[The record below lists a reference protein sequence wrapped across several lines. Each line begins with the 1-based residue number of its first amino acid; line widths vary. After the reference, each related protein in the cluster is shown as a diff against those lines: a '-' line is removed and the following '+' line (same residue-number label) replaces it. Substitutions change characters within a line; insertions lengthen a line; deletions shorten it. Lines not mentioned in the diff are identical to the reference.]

1 MDAVKFDWH
10 WIATRVVAPLAAIYV
25 APFFY
30 TWVRVRLA
38 FYRLKEGGM
47 PMLPWNPFLGN
58 LPALASF
65 MKKAPTDAQAAMT
78 FALLAEELKL
88 DNCFYMDTWPFGFSV
103 LVVVSPDLAVQ
114 SCQTHDLAKPD
125 SLIPLIAPMSGGP
138 TLFVQ
143 NGTEWKH
150 GRALFHQG
158 FSMRSVMG
166 YVPYILQEVD
176 VFVGVLRDLSQSGDI
191 FIFDEIAC
199 RYVMDIIG
207 NVTMGTR
214 FISQRRFHPIAAA
227 MRDTIDRESQMETG
241 NHLSRLSPVRRF
253 KQWQNGRT
261 MDHHI
266 GVELE
271 KRYQAWKGSDT
282 SGSPASSASKT
293 IMDLAIAEYMKTR
306 SGVGTTLDPTFKT
319 WAINQIRLFLFVG
332 HDSTAV
338 TIMYALYLLSKHPD
352 ILAKIRAEHDEVLG
366 RDLSN
371 TATLVAEKPE
381 SIYKLPYTLAV
392 IKETLRLFAPANGLR
407 EGRPDVTLR
416 DKKTGT
422 TYPTD
427 GFAIWILH
435 HAIHRNPQHWPEPH
449 AFIPDRWLVEPNH
462 PLYPPPGA
470 WRPFEHGQRDC
481 LGQTLALLDIQV
493 TLLMTVREFDF
504 KDQYAEWDRQHP
516 KHGLNTV
523 FGERAYMIQA
533 GAGRPA
539 QGMPCKVSLS
549 ARSQY

>member
-1 MDAVKFDWH
+1 MDGLKFDWH
-10 WIATRVVAPLAAIYV
+10 WIATRVVAPLAALYV
-25 APFFY
+25 APFLY
-30 TWVRVRLA
+30 TWVRVRLV
-38 FYRLKEGGM
+38 FYRLKKGGM
-47 PMLPWNPFLGN
+47 PMLPWNPILGN

-65 MKKAPTDAQAAMT
+65 MKKARTDAQAAMT
-78 FALLAEELKL
+78 FAMLAEESKL
-88 DNCFYMDTWPFGFSV
+88 DNCFYMDTWPFGFSA
-103 LVVVSPDLAVQ
+103 LVVTSPDLAVQ
-114 SCQTHDLAKPD
+114 SCQTHDLAKLD

-166 YVPYILQEVD
+166 YVPYILQEVE
-176 VFVGVLRDLSQSGDI
+176 VFDVLRDLSRSGVT
-191 FIFDEIAC
+191 FLFDEIAC
-199 RYVMDIIG
+199 RYVMNIIG
-207 NVTMGTR
+207 NATMGTR
-214 FISQRRFHPIAAA
+214 FISQRRFHPIASA
-227 MRDTIDRESQMETG
+227 MRDTIDRESQMKTG
-241 NHLSRLSPVRRF
+241 NHFSRLSPVRRF

-266 GVELE
+266 GIELE
-271 KRYQAWKGSDT
+271 KRYQAWKGSD
-282 SGSPASSASKT
+282 ASSSPGSSAPKT

-306 SGVGTTLDPTFKT
+306 SSAGTTLGPTFKA
-319 WAINQIRLFLFVG
+319 WAVNQIRLFLF
-332 HDSTAV
+332 
-338 TIMYALYLLSKHPD
+338 
-352 ILAKIRAEHDEVLG
+352 HDELFG

-371 TATLVAEKPE
+371 TTTLVAEKPE
-381 SIYKLPYTLAV
+381 SVNKLPYTLAV
-392 IKETLRLFAPANGLR
+392 VKETLWLFAPANGLR

-422 TYPTD
+422 TYPTE
-427 GFAIWILH
+427 G
-435 HAIHRNPQHWPEPH
+435 PQHWPEPH
-449 AFIPDRWLVEPNH
+449 AFIPDRWLVEPGH

-470 WRPFEHGQRDC
+470 WRPFEHGPRDF

-539 QGMPCKVSLS
+539 HGMPCNVSLNV
-549 ARSQY
+549 ARFDKPQPTTLLGNFTLSVRDGRL